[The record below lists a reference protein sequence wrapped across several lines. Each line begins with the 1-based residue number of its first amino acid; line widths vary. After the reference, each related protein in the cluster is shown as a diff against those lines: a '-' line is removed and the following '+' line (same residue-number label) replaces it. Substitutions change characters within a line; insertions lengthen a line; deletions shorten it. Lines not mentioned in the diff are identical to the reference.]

1 MVHAFASRTTSAPG
15 AARVLIV
22 DDQPAVRQGLAS
34 LLRAALGR
42 QAAVQ
47 TAADAREALAL
58 QGAGPADVVVLDVDL
73 AGDDGLRLLPHLLHV
88 SRVLVLTSHADAATR
103 ERARGL
109 GAQAFVAKS
118 EPAPVLLAEVRRL
131 CAHPAGYDK
140 APIAGGSDTPAP
152 MG

>member
-1 MVHAFASRTTSAPG
+1 MVHALAPRTPSAPA

-42 QAAVQ
+42 HAAVQ

-58 QGAGPADVVVLDVDL
+58 QRVGPADLVLLDVDL
-73 AGDDGLRLLPHLLHV
+73 AGDDGLRLLPHLLDV

-103 ERARGL
+103 ERARVL
-109 GAQAFVAKS
+109 GAQGFVAKS
-118 EPAPVLLAEVRRL
+118 QPAPVLLAEVRRL
-131 CAHPAGYDK
+131 CAQPDGHDK
-140 APIAGGSDTPAP
+140 APTAGGPDTPASL
-152 MG
+152 G